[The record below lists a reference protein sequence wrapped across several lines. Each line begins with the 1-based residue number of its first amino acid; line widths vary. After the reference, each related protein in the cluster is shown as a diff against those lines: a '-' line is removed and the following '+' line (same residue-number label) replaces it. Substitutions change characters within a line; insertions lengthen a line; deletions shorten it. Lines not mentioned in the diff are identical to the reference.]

1 MRTKNAGKVRF
12 WTFPDHTRPKGKRKN
27 RLPYMIAEKGQRASD
42 KKAYN
47 MKRSCLKKA
56 SSFCSICKPYAKKR
70 KTWKNYLQ
78 NCKQYQETP
87 SLCKRIVAT

>member
-1 MRTKNAGKVRF
+1 MGKGRF
-12 WTFPDHTRPKGKRKN
+12 PTISRQRASAKTACRNSAN
-27 RLPYMIAEKGQRASD
+27 RLPYMIAEKGQRTKD
-42 KKAYN
+42 EKAYN

-56 SSFCSICKPYAKKR
+56 SSFCSICKARAKKR